1 MPMYTDKVFNKDK
14 GKDEVHFV
22 NQQYDFLMSV
32 IYDEQI
38 KGYRLNCTEAEAI
51 QIGKDEMGGSFD
63 LKKEIKA
70 VSKIL
75 GAPIMVDK

>member
-1 MPMYTDKVFNKDK
+1 MYTDKVFNKDK

-32 IYDEQI
+32 IYDQSI
-38 KGYRLNCTEAEAI
+38 KGYYLNCTEAEANE
-51 QIGKDEMGGSFD
+51 IGKAEMGESFD

-70 VSKIL
+70 IGKML
-75 GAPIMVDK
+75 GAPVLVKKQ